1 MNRKAYWIIG
11 AIISSSIIS
20 AIFKA
25 SDLRRQKEDEELVKK
40 STDDLMQSVIN
51 DLTKPND

>member
-11 AIISSSIIS
+11 AIISGTILS
-20 AIFKA
+20 AITKA
-25 SDLRRQKEDEELVKK
+25 SDLRRQKEDEELVEK